1 MTTEPHDAGS
11 DRAMNA
17 LLDESAPP
25 TPLAEA
31 VSDSSLREMIRG
43 AEWNAR
49 RGRRQA
55 TPRALVIGTVVALTL
70 GGTGAAAAATLSGW
84 EPWVA
89 NPDSVVHFTL
99 PSGRECE
106 LRSVAKE
113 GDPEDIKEMQDVLRT
128 TDVLALADVDG
139 ELARIVARDVT
150 VRGDDGDTVV
160 PATELYSEDELY
172 RQAVEGA
179 IINVVWDELEDR
191 GVVDPVTGSDLSFG
205 SQDDC
210 ADLTQA
216 DRTQ

>member
-1 MTTEPHDAGS
+1 MTTEPHDADS

-31 VSDSSLREMIRG
+31 VSDSSLREMVRG

-55 TPRALVIGTVVALTL
+55 TPRALVIGTVVALAL

-84 EPWVA
+84 QPYVA

-106 LRSVAKE
+106 LRSVVRE
-113 GDPEDIKEMQDVLRT
+113 GDPEDIKEAQDVFRT
-128 TDVLALADVDG
+128 TDVLALADIDG
-139 ELARIVARDVT
+139 ELARISAQDVT

-172 RQAVEGA
+172 RQAAVNA
-179 IINVVWDELEDR
+179 ITDVVWDELEDR
-191 GVVDPVTGSDLSFG
+191 GVVDPVTGSDLSTG

-210 ADLTQA
+210 AQFTQADLTQ
-216 DRTQ
+216 